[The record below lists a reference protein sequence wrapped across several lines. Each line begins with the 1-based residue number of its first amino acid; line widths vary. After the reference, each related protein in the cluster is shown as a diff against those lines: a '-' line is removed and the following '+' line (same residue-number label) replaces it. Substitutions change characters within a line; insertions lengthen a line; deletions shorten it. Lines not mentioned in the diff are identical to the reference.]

1 MTQHKYVALLR
12 GINVGTAKRVSMEE
26 LRGLV
31 ADLGFTDVH
40 TLLNSGNV
48 VFAGRK
54 RKPEGIAA
62 EIEQALLDATGV
74 SSKTLV
80 LAEDH
85 LNAIV
90 GENSLTSV
98 SDNHSKLLVAMYY
111 DPADREKVEPLL
123 DDDWTPE
130 ALAVGSRAAY
140 IWCANGILESRLV
153 HTIGKLLVDRS
164 TTRNWATL
172 SKIAALI
179 GE

>member
-1 MTQHKYVALLR
+1 MDTKYIALLR

-31 ADLGFTDVH
+31 TDLGFEDVK

-48 VFAGRK
+48 VFAGKK
-54 RKPEGIAA
+54 RKTESIAA
-62 EIEQALLDATGV
+62 DLEKALVEATGV

-80 LAEDH
+80 LTEEDFGKV
-85 LNAIV
+85 LE
-90 GENSLTSV
+90 ENSLTTV
-98 SDNHSKLLVAMYY
+98 SDNHSKLLVAVYY
-111 DPADREKVEPLL
+111 DVADRAKLEPLL
-123 DDDWTPE
+123 KDDWTPE
-130 ALAVGSRAAY
+130 ALAIGSRAAY

-153 HTIGKLLVDRS
+153 HTIGKLLGERS

-172 SKIAALI
+172 SKIAALV